1 MTSIKSGALARAVIT
16 LSLNACVCMAVQAQ
30 TSHEFIAPAP
40 LKQDGRFMPGFGS
53 EAIVRARYTVK
64 ADGTTA
70 DVELLGPMGNQFLDQ
85 MLTRN
90 IAAWTFTP
98 GTVDGAAADF
108 HNQEIVMAFRVD
120 PNAPPMAM
128 GGPPAGGRSSGS
140 RSGPPPKAPA
150 PAPEAAA
157 PAFVDPALQPPIPLG
172 LTPAVKEQVDAIS
185 ALLAAKDYKKALSEI
200 DKALRR
206 DVGTV
211 FDYSLLN
218 ELKTTALMASNEA
231 FAALESSKLSTLSS
245 INARG
250 EEEFFLTDDI
260 LRSALY
266 KRFVLA
272 MAVSQNQLAL
282 DTYELLQARV
292 PMPADDKIHEQVK
305 AVIAALE
312 SPEPRA
318 LRAQIVEDRW
328 TFTPARRIFTV
339 ANVEGKLDRIN
350 ARCQRR
356 DLELEYQPDVDWTL
370 PDTLGSCELDFE
382 GRDGTSF
389 VVYEFVE

>member
-1 MTSIKSGALARAVIT
+1 MTFINRSMLARAIT
-16 LSLNACVCMAVQAQ
+16 TLALCIGTSAALPAQ
-30 TSHEFIAPAP
+30 DSHEFVAPTP
-40 LKQDGRFMPGFGS
+40 IKQDGRFMPGFGND
-53 EAIVRARYTVK
+53 AIVRARFTVK

-70 DVELLGPMGNQFLDQ
+70 DVELLGPLGNQFLDQ
-85 MLTRN
+85 TLTRN

-98 GTVDGAAADF
+98 GTVDGAVADF

-128 GGPPAGGRSSGS
+128 GGPPAGGPSSGS
-140 RSGPPPKAPA
+140 RRGPPPKAEA
-150 PAPEAAA
+150 PAPDAA
-157 PAFVDPALQPPIPLG
+157 PPVLVDPALRPPIPLG
-172 LTPAVKEQVDAIS
+172 LTPAVKEQVEVIS
-185 ALLAAKDYKKALSEI
+185 QLLDAKDNKKALSEI
-200 DKALRR
+200 DKTLRR
-206 DVGTV
+206 EVRTV
-211 FDYSLLN
+211 FDYALLH
-218 ELKTTALMASNEA
+218 ELKTTALMATNDA
-231 FAALESSKLSTLSS
+231 FAALEAVKLATLSS
-245 INARG
+245 TNARG

-272 MAVSQNQLAL
+272 MLLSQNQYAR
-282 DTYELLQARV
+282 DTYDLLQARV
-292 PMPADDKIHEQVK
+292 PMPADDRIHEQVK

-318 LRAQIVEDRW
+318 LQAQIVEDRW

-370 PDTLGSCELDFE
+370 PASLGSCELDFE
-382 GRDGTSF
+382 GRDGTKF